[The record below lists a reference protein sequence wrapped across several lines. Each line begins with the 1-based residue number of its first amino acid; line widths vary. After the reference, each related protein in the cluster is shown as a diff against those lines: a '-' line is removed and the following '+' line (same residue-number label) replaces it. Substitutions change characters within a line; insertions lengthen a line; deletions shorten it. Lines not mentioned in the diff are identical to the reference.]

1 MDINGKIIAG
11 EKMDNRERLK
21 DKKRIVVKVG
31 TSTLTYP
38 NGKINLSR
46 MSRLAWVLTDLRNK
60 GIEIVL
66 VSSGAITVG
75 AERLRLTERP
85 KEIKDKQAASAV
97 GQAILMQMYE
107 NFFMEYNQVIA
118 QVLLTKDVLEDE
130 NRKLNA
136 RNTFFSLFEKGVIPI
151 VNEND
156 TVSVEELGFSDNDS
170 LSSYVACLTDCDL
183 LIILSDIKGLYD
195 CDPRENQYA
204 VLINEVTE
212 INDNITCLAGDT
224 KSKHGTGGMTTK
236 LAASK
241 KATENGIDVI
251 ITSGE
256 DPADIIKILEGSK
269 KGTLFVRR

>member
-1 MDINGKIIAG
+1 MK
-11 EKMDNRERLK
+11 NREHLK

-46 MSRLAWVLTDLRNK
+46 ISKLAWVLTDLRNRGK
-60 GIEIVL
+60 EIVL

-75 AERLRLTERP
+75 AERLKLTERP
-85 KEIKDKQAASAV
+85 KEIRDKQAASAV

-118 QVLLTKDVLEDE
+118 QVLLTKDVIEDE
-130 NRKLNA
+130 NRKENA
-136 RNTFFSLFEKGVIPI
+136 RNTFFSLFEMGVIPI

-156 TVSVEELGFSDNDS
+156 TVSVEELGFSDNDA
-170 LSSYVACLTDCDL
+170 LSSYVACLTDCEL

-195 CDPRENQYA
+195 SDPRINPDA
-204 VLINEVTE
+204 VLIEEVTE
-212 INDNITCLAGDT
+212 INDNIICLAGDT

-236 LAASK
+236 LTAAK
-241 KATENGIDVI
+241 MATEYGIDVI
-251 ITSGE
+251 ISSGE
-256 DPADIIKILEGSK
+256 EPADIFKILDCEK
-269 KGTLFVRR
+269 KGTLFAKSEN